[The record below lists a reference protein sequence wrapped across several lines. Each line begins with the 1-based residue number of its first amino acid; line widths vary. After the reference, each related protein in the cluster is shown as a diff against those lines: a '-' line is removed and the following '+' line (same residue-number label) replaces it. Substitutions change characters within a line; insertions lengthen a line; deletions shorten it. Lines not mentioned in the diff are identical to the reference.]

1 MGEDKS
7 VIMDV
12 GTCPEYTNLEK
23 QKHGVFV
30 CSQKKKGFGGWWI
43 VRYLHLVI

>member
-30 CSQKKKGFGGWWI
+30 CSQKKKR
-43 VRYLHLVI
+43 VRGVMNS

>member
-30 CSQKKKGFGGWWI
+30 CSQKKRVWG
-43 VRYLHLVI
+43 VMNS